1 MDVLYYSNFCP
12 HSQQTIAYIVKH
24 TLTDTISFICVDKRS
39 RDVHNNHTYV
49 TLEKGDKVA
58 LPPGLH
64 SVPAILCVS
73 NNHTILL
80 GKERVMAYLGE
91 KMKQTGSGSQTRS
104 GSAPETEP
112 MAYTFSFATNSN
124 IMSEAF
130 TDYHLSPE
138 ALSGN
143 GTNRHLYHYVPVDAN
158 IVISTPVDTYRPDKL
173 SSDVTVD
180 TLQQQR
186 MLDIPRPPAPPLT

>member
-12 HSQQTIAYIVKH
+12 HSQQTVAYIVKH
-24 TLTDTISFICVDKRS
+24 ALTETISFICVDKRS

-64 SVPAILCVS
+64 SVPAMLCVTK
-73 NNHTILL
+73 NHTMLL
-80 GKERVMAYLGE
+80 GKERVLAYLSE
-91 KMKQTGSGSQTRS
+91 KKSGGSIPGPGPGPGAGT
-104 GSAPETEP
+104 ETEP
-112 MAYTFSFATNSN
+112 LAYTFSFATNTN

-130 TDYHLSPE
+130 TDYNLSPE

-158 IVISTPVDTYRPDKL
+158 IVISTPAETYRPDKL
-173 SSDVTVD
+173 SSDITID

-186 MLDIPRPPAPPLT
+186 MHDIPRPPAPTA